1 MKLSTRGRYGLRL
14 MLDLALHHGEGPVL
28 LKDISR
34 RQGISEKYLGNLIH
48 PLKTMGLVN
57 SYRGAHGGYM
67 LAKAPAEVT
76 LKDIMRILEGSMC
89 LVACVDDPVSCERA
103 PGCIAREIW
112 SEATRNIARTFESMT
127 LETMVKRHRKKEKSM
142 ALSKAKPTEQK

>member
-28 LKDISR
+28 LRDISR
-34 RQGISEKYLGNLIH
+34 RQEISEKYLWNLIH

-57 SYRGAHGGYM
+57 SFRGAHGGYV

-76 LKDIMRILEGSMC
+76 LNDIMRILEGSMC
-89 LVACVDDPVSCERA
+89 LVDCVEKPASCKRA
-103 PGCIAREIW
+103 PTCIAREIW
-112 SEATRNIARTFESMT
+112 SEATEGISRTLESIT
-127 LETMVKRHRKKEKSM
+127 LETMVRRHRKREKAAAS
-142 ALSKAKPTEQK
+142 SD